1 MSRGLLNVWRRQ
13 ARELAM
19 APEEMFAAVR
29 IESNADQ
36 SDGAVA
42 TAVPKDKPP
51 VTAASTI
58 EVEIGDATIR
68 VPLGVDL
75 ETLERGHHGAAW
87 GAMISFGSDTR
98 VFVSTQPVDF
108 RKGVHGLVALVAE
121 GLKGNPYCGD
131 IFVFRSKRKDR
142 LKILVF
148 DGTGMILATKWLEE
162 GGFAW
167 PPIKEGCMCVSA
179 TQLAMLVEG
188 LSEWSRVVPKLVK
201 RPMKTA

>member
-1 MSRGLLNVWRRQ
+1 
-13 ARELAM
+13 
-19 APEEMFAAVR
+19 
-29 IESNADQ
+29 
-36 SDGAVA
+36 
-42 TAVPKDKPP
+42 
-51 VTAASTI
+51 
-58 EVEIGDATIR
+58 
-68 VPLGVDL
+68 
-75 ETLERGHHGAAW
+75 
-87 GAMISFGSDTR
+87 MISFGSDTR

-121 GLKGNPYCGD
+121 GLRGNPYCGD
-131 IFVFRSKRKDR
+131 IFVFRSKRNDR

-167 PPIKEGCMCVSA
+167 PPIEDGCMCVTA